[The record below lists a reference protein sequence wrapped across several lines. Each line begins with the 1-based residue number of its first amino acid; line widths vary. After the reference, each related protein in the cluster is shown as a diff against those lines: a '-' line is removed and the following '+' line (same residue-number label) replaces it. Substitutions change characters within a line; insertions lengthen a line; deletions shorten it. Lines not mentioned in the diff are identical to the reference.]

1 MPTTPRQLTLT
12 NSSVDILNAI
22 RNNASTQYQNKV
34 PIATADADIIK
45 SIGAVLMDYPT
56 LLNEF
61 TNALINRIGRVYIQ
75 SKLYENPLA
84 VLKKGI
90 LEFGESTEEIFI
102 AMAKPYQ
109 YDPEFAE
116 TNVFKREIPDLKSAF
131 HVINYK
137 KFFKTTVQEQ
147 DWKRAF
153 LSIEGVTDVLE
164 KTIEQLYTGA
174 NYCEY
179 MATKYL
185 VAKTILNG
193 FCYPVSVSP
202 VTDTDSAQDLIVD
215 VKKIANDFTFMK
227 NKYNIS
233 KVKTKCDK
241 SEQVILIDQGADA
254 LIDVK
259 VLAVAFNMSV
269 TDLNTRKIVIDG
281 FGDLDDECLA
291 DLFEDT
297 DSTYHEFTS
306 AEKEALNSIPMMLM
320 SEDFLMIYDNLIE
333 MRDLENGEGLSRNF
347 WLHNWKTLSISPF
360 ANCAIFVPATPTV
373 TGITVT
379 PSTATVAP
387 GSTLPLVVEVAT
399 TNFAPETVTY
409 ASNNAKVTVN
419 ASGVVTIGDDA
430 TGTATI
436 TVTSVFDSTVTA
448 TATLTISE
456 E

>member
-22 RNNASTQYQNKV
+22 RNNASTQYQNKIPV
-34 PIATADADIIK
+34 ATADADVIK

-102 AMAKPYQ
+102 AMAKANQ

-116 TNVFKREIPDLKSAF
+116 TNVFKREIPDIKSAF

-193 FCYPVSVSP
+193 FCYPVLVTP
-202 VTDTDSAQDLIVD
+202 VTDTATAQDLIVK

-227 NKYNIS
+227 SKYNIA
-233 KVKTKCDK
+233 KVMTKCYK

-269 TDLNTRKIVIDG
+269 TDIQTRKIVVDG

-306 AEKEALNSIPMMLM
+306 AEKEALNSIPLMLM
-320 SEDFLMIYDNLIE
+320 DEDFLMVYDNLIE
-333 MRDLENGEGLSRNF
+333 MRDLENGEGLSRNY

-360 ANCAIFVPATPTV
+360 SNCAIFVPATPTV

-399 TNFAPETVTY
+399 SNFAPETVTY
-409 ASNNAKVTVN
+409 SSNNANVTVN

-436 TVTSVFDSTVTA
+436 TVTSVYDNTVTA
-448 TATLTISE
+448 TATLTISGE
-456 E
+456 

>member
-34 PIATADADIIK
+34 PVATADADVIK

-147 DWKRAF
+147 DWNRAF
-153 LSIEGVTDVLE
+153 LSAEGVADVLE

-185 VAKTILNG
+185 CAKTILNG
-193 FCYPVSVSP
+193 FCYPVSVTP
-202 VTDTDSAQDLIVD
+202 VTDTATAQDLIVD

-227 NKYNIS
+227 DKYNIA

-259 VLAVAFNMSV
+259 VLAVAFNMSI
-269 TDLNTRKIVIDG
+269 TDIQTRKIVIDG

-306 AEKEALNSIPMMLM
+306 AEKEALNSIPLMLM
-320 SEDFLMIYDNLIE
+320 DEDFLMIYDNLIE
-333 MRDLENGEGLSRNF
+333 MRDLENGEGLSRNY

-409 ASNNAKVTVN
+409 SSNNADVTVN

-436 TVTSVFDSTVTA
+436 TVTSVYDSTVTA
-448 TATLTISE
+448 TATLTISGE
-456 E
+456 